1 MRDARVKSNPGW
13 CPAKAAPGGRLLRTF
28 PCWPSLG
35 WPRAGHPQTCSK
47 KLLSSGYQ
55 CRPGSS
61 MTSNLPS
68 FPQLLHTAA
77 HAVLSRERLTGAS
90 CLSSVP
96 LAIYTSSRLP
106 RALGYLLWCRVRSKV
121 FLGASLGWHS
131 AHQEDWCFPNWGP
144 QRFCLHITCG
154 AENARKPH
162 PKSPGS
168 EYM

>member
-1 MRDARVKSNPGW
+1 MEHGQYGPMRDARVKSNPGW

-77 HAVLSRERLTGAS
+77 HAVLSREKAYWS
-90 CLSSVP
+90 K
-96 LAIYTSSRLP
+96 LP
-106 RALGYLLWCRVRSKV
+106 QLR
-121 FLGASLGWHS
+121 FLGHLHQFPPPQSTWLSTLVPCAVKGLFRRFLGLAFCTS
-131 AHQEDWCFPNWGP
+131 GRLVFPKLGSTEVLP
-144 QRFCLHITCG
+144 
-154 AENARKPH
+154 PH
-162 PKSPGS
+162 HLRS
-168 EYM
+168 